1 MTTVAAGR
9 ANATRSGTFSIS
21 LFTVD
26 GLPWVAAS
34 TTLPSFTATL
44 DGSAVGVT
52 VGARSA
58 SGSAFIVTYQ
68 KSVAAEYALVVTQT
82 YNGVATVVDTPATIA
97 VRTRSTLLDPY

>member
-1 MTTVAAGR
+1 
-9 ANATRSGTFSIS
+9 
-21 LFTVD
+21 
-26 GLPWVAAS
+26 
-34 TTLPSFTATL
+34 
-44 DGSAVGVT
+44 